1 MPVIQPTSHSIKI
14 NNRMATHKRTIEF
27 RQMKLID
34 SFVCEKRTNSLTV
47 CYTIDGLFTVVVG
60 AMVVV
65 LWIWDF
71 VVGWD
76 FSGFSGSNWSESDD

>member
-1 MPVIQPTSHSIKI
+1 M
-14 NNRMATHKRTIEF
+14 
-27 RQMKLID
+27 
-34 SFVCEKRTNSLTV
+34 
-47 CYTIDGLFTVVVG
+47 CYTIDGLVTVVVG

-76 FSGFSGSNWSESDD
+76 FSEFSGSNWSESDD